1 MIHSSIDCI
10 TVLDVKMDAMEA
22 IGFPMQVVSAPLMMG
37 QVNWLM
43 GWGTRASDIQIDR
56 SI

>member
-22 IGFPMQVVSAPLMMG
+22 IGFPRVVSAPLMMG
-37 QVNWLM
+37 QVN
-43 GWGTRASDIQIDR
+43 
-56 SI
+56 